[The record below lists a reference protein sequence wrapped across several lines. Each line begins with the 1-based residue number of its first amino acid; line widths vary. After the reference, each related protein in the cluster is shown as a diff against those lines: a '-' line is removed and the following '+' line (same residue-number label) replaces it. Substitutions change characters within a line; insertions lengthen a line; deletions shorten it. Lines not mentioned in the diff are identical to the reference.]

1 MSQKTV
7 LTATQRDDHGKAASR
22 RLRRTGMVPAVVYG
36 SKEAPMS
43 ITLEQRELQKEMKQE
58 SFYSK
63 ILTLKIGD
71 KQQQVIIKDLHR
83 HPYKPYVMHMDL
95 ARVSAD
101 KAIHVHVPIHFLNET
116 TAKGVKAGGIISH
129 NLIDIEVSCLP
140 ANLPEFIEVDLADVE
155 LDQIIHLSDL
165 KLPKGVTAV
174 ALNHKDHI
182 DDKVVAA
189 IHLPKAPSEDE
200 EVAAAPE
207 AAASEAEA
215 ETKTEKGE

>member
-36 SKEAPMS
+36 SKEAPLS

-63 ILTLKIGD
+63 ILTLKIGE

-83 HPYKPYVMHMDL
+83 HPYKPYIMHMDL

-101 KAIHVHVPIHFLNET
+101 KALHVHVPIHFLNEA

-129 NLIDIEVSCLP
+129 NLMDIEVSCLP
-140 ANLPEFIEVDLADVE
+140 ADLPEFIEVDLAEVE
-155 LDQIIHLSDL
+155 LDQILHLSEV

-174 ALNHKDHI
+174 ALSHKDHV

-189 IHLPKAPSEDE
+189 IHLPKAPSAEDE
-200 EVAAAPE
+200 DVVAAPE
-207 AAASEAEA
+207 AAAPEADA
-215 ETKTEKGE
+215 KTEKGE